1 MRCVTQAQDDPTP
14 SGAVALRGVAGIV
27 LRRFGPTLVAP
38 NPLNE
43 RRNANMPDFSNLPAS
58 EQAKRYHQLAEDAL
72 READRAG
79 GAVRQSYLLIA
90 EQWNR
95 LARIA
100 GARPDISE
108 AS

>member
-1 MRCVTQAQDDPTP
+1 M
-14 SGAVALRGVAGIV
+14 
-27 LRRFGPTLVAP
+27 AP

-43 RRNANMPDFSNLPAS
+43 RRNANMADFSDLPAS

-72 READRAG
+72 READAAA

-95 LARIA
+95 LARMA
-100 GARPDISE
+100 GARRDISE

>member
-1 MRCVTQAQDDPTP
+1 M
-14 SGAVALRGVAGIV
+14 
-27 LRRFGPTLVAP
+27 
-38 NPLNE
+38 NE
-43 RRNANMPDFSNLPAS
+43 RRKANMTDFSDLPAS
-58 EQAKRYHQLAEDAL
+58 EQEKRYHQLAEDAL

-100 GARPDISE
+100 GARPDISKV
-108 AS
+108 S